1 VSKTLDELIR
11 NRRDKLEVLR
21 EAGNAFPN
29 DFKVNRTIGW
39 FNNYFANDTREDLD
53 DWEGRMSSAKRPDD
67 RRIALAGRI
76 KLHRVMGKVT
86 FAHIGDDS
94 GSVQIY
100 LKRESEE
107 GDGGIPRE
115 EYNVFKKFD
124 LGDIIGVTGFPYRTN
139 KGELSLRVKEV
150 RLLTKSVLPMPDKH
164 HGLADQEVK
173 YRQRYLDLMT
183 NDDSM
188 QVFKK
193 RSAIVNCIR
202 SFMET
207 CGFTE
212 VETPMMHSIPG
223 GANAKP
229 FITHHNALN
238 MGLYLRIAPELYL
251 KRLIVGGFTKVF
263 EINRNFRNE
272 GVSPKHNPEFTMM
285 EFYWAYADYEDLMYS
300 TEAMLSSIASD
311 VLGTRE
317 FEYQGHLIS
326 FEAPFPRIPM
336 KDAVLDANFW
346 IVQEDEFTL
355 NTDEGARKTY
365 VEAARRGGW
374 KGWENDAAAFA
385 ASKSRGEI
393 IAALF
398 EETVEE
404 NLIQP
409 TFITDFPIDV
419 SPLARRHDGA
429 PTVADRFELFIAGQE
444 VANGFSELND
454 PDDQADRFRTQVDAM
469 SHGDDEAM
477 HYDSDYITALQ
488 YGMPPT
494 AGEGI
499 GIDRLAAIMLNKSNI
514 KDVILFPH
522 MRPKALADVLEAEAR
537 AEEV

>member
-1 VSKTLDELIR
+1 VPKTLDELIQ

-29 DFKVNRTIGW
+29 NFKVNRTIGW
-39 FNNYFANDTREDLD
+39 FNQYFADQDRETLDL
-53 DWEGRMSSAKRPDD
+53 WEEQMSGAVHPDD

-76 KLHRVMGKVT
+76 KLHRVMGKIT

-100 LKRESEE
+100 LKRETEE
-107 GDGGIPRE
+107 GDGGIPRNI
-115 EYNVFKKFD
+115 YNAFKKFD
-124 LGDIIGVTGFPYRTN
+124 LGDIIGVIGFPYRTN

-164 HGLADQEVK
+164 HGLADQEVR

-188 QVFKK
+188 QIFKK
-193 RSAIVNCIR
+193 RSAIVSCIR

-212 VETPMMHSIPG
+212 VETPMMHPIPG

-285 EFYWAYADYEDLMYS
+285 EFYWAYADYEDLMTS
-300 TEAMLSSIASD
+300 TEVMLSTVARE
-311 VLGTRE
+311 VLGTQE
-317 FEYQGHLIS
+317 FEYQGQKIS
-326 FEAPFPRIPM
+326 FEAPFERVAM
-336 KDAVLDANFW
+336 KDLVLDANFW
-346 IVQEDEFTL
+346 IVEEDEFSL
-355 NTDEGARKTY
+355 NTDESARRTF
-365 VEAARRGGW
+365 VEWCSRQGGWEEAEAEAA
-374 KGWENDAAAFA
+374 KM
-385 ASKSRGEI
+385 SRGEI
-393 IAALF
+393 IALLF
-398 EETVEE
+398 EETVEDT
-404 NLIQP
+404 LIQP
-409 TFITDFPIDV
+409 TFVTDFPIEV
-419 SPLARRHDGA
+419 SPLARRHDGV
-429 PTVADRFELFIAGQE
+429 PSVADRFELFIAGQE

-454 PDDQADRFRTQVDAM
+454 PDDQADRFRAQVDAM

-522 MRPKALADVLEAEAR
+522 MRPKTDAGAGAQAEK
-537 AEEV
+537 V